1 MEMAENM
8 ENFER
13 NAQEEPKDRT
23 RLLWAAVA
31 LVLAL
36 MMGALWFSQKP
47 KPNVSGVRAKHI
59 LIRYDAND
67 PADRNR
73 AIQSLTSIRERILKG
88 ERFDA
93 LAREYSEDTMS
104 ARRGGDLG
112 WSPRGAYSASFDQY
126 CWSADVGK
134 LSDII
139 STEHGFHLIVVTDRI
154 ISDIEKYETDLEKRT
169 QEKQKEGTGGSAGT
183 K

>member
-1 MEMAENM
+1 MAVDDM
-8 ENFER
+8 DDGR
-13 NAQEEPKDRT
+13 SLQGEPRDRT
-23 RLLWAAVA
+23 RLLWAGVAV
-31 LVLAL
+31 VLAL
-36 MMGALWFSQKP
+36 MIGALWFGQKP
-47 KPNVSGVRAKHI
+47 KADVSSVRAKHI
-59 LIRYDAND
+59 LIRYNASD

-73 AIQSLTSIRERILKG
+73 AIQTLTGIRERILKG
-88 ERFDA
+88 EKFDA

-112 WSPRGAYSASFDQY
+112 WAARGTYAPAFDAY

-139 STEHGFHLIVVTDRI
+139 STEHGFHLIVVTDRM
-154 ISDIEKYETDLEKRT
+154 ISDAEKFESELDKRT
-169 QEKQKEGTGGSAGT
+169 QEKLKQGTGGPAA